1 MIDMRIKMK
10 IELYKQSK
18 SIRILFDKYS
28 ITFAIGYYSKKFL
41 DYYEIKTLN
50 KKVIQS
56 KFFWL
61 CLMGDN
67 VWRIKK

>member
-1 MIDMRIKMK
+1 MIDTRIKMK

-18 SIRILFDKYS
+18 SIRILFDKLT
-28 ITFAIGYYSKKFL
+28 INFAIGCYSKKFL
-41 DYYEIKTLN
+41 DYYEVKTLN

-61 CLMGDN
+61 CFIGDN
-67 VWRIKK
+67 VWRMKK

>member
-1 MIDMRIKMK
+1 MK
-10 IELYKQSK
+10 VEIYRQSK
-18 SIRILFDKYS
+18 SIRLLFKNITFNFALGKYS
-28 ITFAIGYYSKKFL
+28 NKII
-41 DYYEIKTLN
+41 DYYEVKSFN

-61 CLMGDN
+61 CFIGDS